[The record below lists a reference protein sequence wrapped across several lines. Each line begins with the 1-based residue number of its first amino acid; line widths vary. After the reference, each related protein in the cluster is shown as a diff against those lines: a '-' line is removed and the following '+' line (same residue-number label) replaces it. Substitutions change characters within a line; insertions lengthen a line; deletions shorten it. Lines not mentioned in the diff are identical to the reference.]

1 MHSMAWLDIQKSTTD
16 VIILLLLLSFYILGP
31 LNNECEGG
39 ATGRLLSVINIVSR
53 LQTLEADQR

>member
-1 MHSMAWLDIQKSTTD
+1 MAWLDIQKSTTD

-31 LNNECEGG
+31 LNNECEAG